1 MNLLT
6 VLGEVL
12 PALAT
17 VLLLGLWLYQQT
29 EVEQRSREL
38 QKLAST
44 RAVYQTYQ
52 SNNAVF
58 NAVNEVAAA
67 AKSERIRQ
75 FQIYNYELGL
85 RAIEDALPQSDKRD
99 IPPAPSAYDSSTSF
113 ETKMAQ
119 TQTRLEKLQSRLAEK
134 ESILSDAARRAKA
147 TYLRLYVGL
156 SLIAIAGTVCKLV
169 VKFLGPPGA

>member
-29 EVEQRSREL
+29 ELERRSREL
-38 QKLAST
+38 QKLAAA

-52 SNNAVF
+52 SNNAIF
-58 NAVNEVAAA
+58 NAVNEVATA

-85 RAIEDALPQSDKRD
+85 RAIEDALPNPDKGD
-99 IPPAPSAYDSSTSF
+99 IPPAPYAYDSSASF
-113 ETKMAQ
+113 EAKMEQ
-119 TQTRLEKLQSRLAEK
+119 TQERLEKLQSRLTER
-134 ESILSDAARRAKA
+134 ESTISEAARRARA

-156 SLIAIAGTVCKLV
+156 SLLAIAGTVCKLALG
-169 VKFLGPPGA
+169 FLGAPHA

>member
-17 VLLLGLWLYQQT
+17 VLLLGLWFYQQT
-29 EVEQRSREL
+29 EVERRSREL
-38 QKLAST
+38 QKLSSA

-58 NAVNEVAAA
+58 NAVNELAGS
-67 AKSERIRQ
+67 AKSKRIRD

-85 RAIEDALPQSDKRD
+85 HAIEDALPQSDKRD
-99 IPPAPSAYDSSTSF
+99 VPTAPNAYDSSASF
-113 ETKMAQ
+113 EAKMEQ
-119 TQTRLEKLQSRLAEK
+119 TQERLEKLQSKLTER
-134 ESILSDAARRAKA
+134 ESTISDAARRAKT
-147 TYLRLYVGL
+147 TYLWLYVGL
-156 SLIAIAGTVCKLV
+156 SLVAIAGTVCKLAV
-169 VKFLGPPGA
+169 RFLGEPKV